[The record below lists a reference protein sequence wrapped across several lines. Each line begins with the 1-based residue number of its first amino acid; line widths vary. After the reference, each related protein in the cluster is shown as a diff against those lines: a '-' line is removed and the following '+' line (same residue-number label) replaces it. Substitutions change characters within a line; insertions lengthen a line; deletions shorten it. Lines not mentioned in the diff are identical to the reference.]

1 MINLIAMDVYD
12 EVPTI
17 VTIWLTIIPKISIL
31 ILLLE
36 LQFYGFTT
44 ITSETLIEIP
54 TSISNIFNVINFGA
68 PVEANIAPLL
78 LKNLLLISSL
88 LSLIIGTV
96 VGLAQSRIKRLL
108 A

>member
-1 MINLIAMDVYD
+1 MDVYD

-36 LQFYGFTT
+36 LQYYGFTML
-44 ITSETLIEIP
+44 TSETETLIEIP
-54 TSISNIFNVINFGA
+54 TSISNIFNVITFRA
-68 PVEANIAPLL
+68 PVEANIAPLV